1 VAAQR
6 RTLARRLSA
15 AQERVR
21 RLAKAREAQAEI
33 ERQREEQRQKQRR
46 KEKATDPDKEARA
59 STVDPEARLT
69 LPEVAAVAQA
79 FADAGRPSRAVDVW
93 RAGLGAAFLSEA
105 AVARQV
111 EDVGGSVQAAT
122 KVDFNP
128 IETIRNEIK
137 GSSAT
142 TDAAQ
147 PGTQPVSLAA
157 DVATAAPLP
166 DPVIPLPEPPPPL
179 DVSAYA
185 PPEPAPAKAQRARKK
200 AAAPEGDEA

>member
-1 VAAQR
+1 MFDIAWSEMLVIGAVA
-6 RTLARRLSA
+6 LVVIGPKDLP
-15 AQERVR
+15 
-21 RLAKAREAQAEI
+21 KALRSVGEAVGKIKRMASEFQGQFNEAMREAELHDI
-33 ERQREEQRQKQRR
+33 K
-46 KEKATDPDKEARA
+46 K
-59 STVDPEARLT
+59 
-69 LPEVAAVAQA
+69 
-79 FADAGRPSRAVDVW
+79 
-93 RAGLGAAFLSEA
+93 
-105 AVARQV
+105 QV
-111 EDVGGSVQAAT
+111 EDVGGSIQTAT

-147 PGTQPVSLAA
+147 ASTQPVSLAT
-157 DVATAAPLP
+157 DVAAAAPLP

-185 PPEPAPAKAQRARKK
+185 PPEPAPAKAPRARKK